1 MRKLV
6 IVLMTIMSMVLLTG
20 CGSSSLVGN
29 IIKDEGSLVKI
40 MDEFKNLDGLKG
52 KEILVFQDVN
62 MYTGETGNRVVINI
76 LKPGTDD
83 EVDNYESVS
92 YTHLTLPTT

>member
-1 MRKLV
+1 M
-6 IVLMTIMSMVLLTG
+6 
-20 CGSSSLVGN
+20 
-29 IIKDEGSLVKI
+29 VKI

-52 KEILVFQDVN
+52 KEILIFQDVN

-83 EVDNYESVS
+83 EVDNYEYRGGWSKARPYSFPAVAKLS
-92 YTHLTLPTT
+92 TIVYL

>member
-6 IVLMTIMSMVLLTG
+6 IVLMTIMSMVLLTACG
-20 CGSSSLVGN
+20 GSSIGGN

-52 KEILVFQDVN
+52 KEILIFQDVN
-62 MYTGETGNRVVINI
+62 MYTGETAQRCIC
-76 LKPGTDD
+76 LFA
-83 EVDNYESVS
+83 
-92 YTHLTLPTT
+92 

>member
-52 KEILVFQDVN
+52 KEILIFQDVN
-62 MYTGETGNRVVINI
+62 MYTGETELLLIF
-76 LKPGTDD
+76 
-83 EVDNYESVS
+83 
-92 YTHLTLPTT
+92 